1 MSQYIDTEIEKIIK
15 TEEFEYPLNTAMS
28 ASWLLSHFKGVNIKV
43 FDTKGTSSLSDFYVI
58 ASMQND
64 TQARSC
70 ADSIAKQMI
79 KHGVEVKSVEGESDC
94 EWILI
99 DLGDII
105 VHIFQETSRDIFSL
119 DQMWLKMPQVK
130 IPEEYY
136 MAEKME
142 EKPKESGPTGYF

>member
-1 MSQYIDTEIEKIIK
+1 MSQYIDAEIEKIIK

-28 ASWLLSHFKGVNIKV
+28 ASWILSHFKGVNIKV

-58 ASMQND
+58 ASMQNN

-70 ADSIAKQMI
+70 ADTIAKQMI
-79 KHGVEVKSVEGESDC
+79 KHGFTVKSVEGESDC

-105 VHIFQETSRDIFSL
+105 VHLFQETAREIFSL
-119 DQMWLKMPQVK
+119 DQMWTAMPQVK
-130 IPEEYY
+130 IPEAYY
-136 MAEKME
+136 MAEKTE
-142 EKPKESGPTGYF
+142 DIVNETGPTGYF